1 MMNLFQRLQDW
12 RARRRTLAEVNLIPQ
27 PDLAEMSM
35 SRSDLR
41 DLAGMSGARIARMEI
56 MAHLH
61 GAAEALDTK
70 PEIAK
75 EVALTCARC
84 GAVTACTHELTR
96 SEGPRVAETGFC
108 PNYATFLA
116 LSGDKPA

>member
-1 MMNLFQRLQDW
+1 MNLLLWLQDW
-12 RARRRTLAEVNLIPQ
+12 RKRRRALAEVNAIPE
-27 PDLAEMSM
+27 PDLVEMNM

-41 DLAGMSGARIARMEI
+41 ELAGMSGARIARMEI

-61 GAAEALDTK
+61 GAADALDAD
-70 PEIAK
+70 PVVAK

-84 GAVTACTHELTR
+84 GAVKACTYELTR
-96 SEGPRVAETGFC
+96 DEGPRLGETGFC
-108 PNYATFLA
+108 PNHATFLA